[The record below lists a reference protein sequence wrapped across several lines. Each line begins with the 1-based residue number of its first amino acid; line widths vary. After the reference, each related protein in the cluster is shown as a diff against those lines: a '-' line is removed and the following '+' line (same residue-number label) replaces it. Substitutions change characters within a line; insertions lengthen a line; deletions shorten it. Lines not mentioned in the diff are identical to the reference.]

1 MDGTMIDLERIV
13 VSGTASD
20 MGEQYGEAARDK
32 IVQFIDVRMDAVNQ
46 YAADRGRASANGILD
61 VGARSLGLYQKW
73 DPEGYEEHM
82 GIARGANVD
91 AVLLYTSTNMTDMRD
106 ALLLRDGA
114 QLPPDNEGCS
124 AILIPQHMTRAGQAI
139 VGQTWDLNP
148 PDIDYV
154 LAVHRKP
161 LSGPQTWTVTCA
173 GCLTLVGMNSHGI
186 SVGTTNIKTYGSRAG
201 VGYLSILHKMIR
213 ARTVDEAS
221 QALEGA
227 PRSGAHVYWVADD
240 TDLREYETTPDSH
253 ALRRAQDKAICHTN
267 HCLHEDNIERQ
278 AEPCSTSSAARLR
291 KIEQLLDRTDHDIDT
306 VKAIFADRSDGFD
319 SVNRYP
325 EDEQGTATNS
335 VFIAIPER
343 RMAVACRGPA
353 DRGQW
358 YDLTFPTS
366 EA

>member
-32 IVQFIDVRMDAVNQ
+32 IVQFINVRMDAVNQ

-61 VGARSLGLYQKW
+61 VGARSLSLYQEW

-161 LSGPQTWTVTCA
+161 LTGPQTWTVTCA

-221 QALEGA
+221 QALSA
-227 PRSGAHVYWVADD
+227 PRSGATPTGRRRPIYGI
-240 TDLREYETTPDSH
+240 ETNPDSH
-253 ALRRAQDKAICHTN
+253 ALRRAHDKAICHTN
-267 HCLHEDNIERQ
+267 HCLRRQ
-278 AEPCSTSSAARLR
+278 YRAAGGA
-291 KIEQLLDRTDHDIDT
+291 LL
-306 VKAIFADRSDGFD
+306 
-319 SVNRYP
+319 N
-325 EDEQGTATNS
+325 E
-335 VFIAIPER
+335 
-343 RMAVACRGPA
+343 
-353 DRGQW
+353 
-358 YDLTFPTS
+358 
-366 EA
+366 